1 MFKVLSIPTSS
12 SWKLLPSTCFH
23 QMVFLMARE
32 GGRGSRDE
40 ACSTQGLCSMSPC
53 AVSGG
58 AVGSQA
64 CLAWDIIPIIEG
76 LALGW
81 APKVL
86 TFPEDS
92 CQHQTFPA
100 AHILACY
107 CYWMGF
113 LLACLHRRRKWL
125 SLRAFRRGSGDRI
138 LGIPETLSWENKRFI
153 KAMCLWLPHFA
164 ALVGSGLT
172 DRLWGLLLPEK
183 WGVAI
188 ATWAWEQERRGR
200 DIFSR

>member
-1 MFKVLSIPTSS
+1 MGANGWEWGKGKVFIELRLGGMVRSLLLLQYLFCPLFWKINVQGIINTTSS

-23 QMVFLMARE
+23 QVVFLMARE

-40 ACSTQGLCSMSPC
+40 ASSTQGLCSMSPC

-107 CYWMGF
+107 CYWMGS
-113 LLACLHRRRKWL
+113 LLACLHPKKKV
-125 SLRAFRRGSGDRI
+125 AFIES
-138 LGIPETLSWENKRFI
+138 F
-153 KAMCLWLPHFA
+153 
-164 ALVGSGLT
+164 
-172 DRLWGLLLPEK
+172 
-183 WGVAI
+183 
-188 ATWAWEQERRGR
+188 
-200 DIFSR
+200 